1 MIGEVLLRVPIWVA
15 LALYALT
22 EHIRA
27 GGGSA
32 SGARLAFSFGCLA
45 YLLHVAAAFNWY
57 HAWSHALAYADTA
70 DQTAAL
76 VGLDWGGGL
85 WFNYAFTAL
94 WIGESVWWWAAAPS
108 YRKRARGVTRSVR
121 AVFLFMIVNGA
132 VVFVDGLMRWV
143 GLAIVVW
150 LIWTWW
156 RNPPLTEQ
164 GDHRQGA

>member
-1 MIGEVLLRVPIWVA
+1 MMGEVLLRVPIWVG
-15 LALYALT
+15 LVLYALS

-32 SGARLAFSFGCLA
+32 RGARLAFSCGCLA

-85 WFNYAFTAL
+85 WINYAFTAL
-94 WIGESVWWWAAAPS
+94 WIGESVWWWTGRVSHAP
-108 YRKRARGVTRSVR
+108 RPPRVTWALRGT
-121 AVFLFMIVNGA
+121 FLFMIVNGA
-132 VVFVDGLMRWV
+132 VVFVDGPMRWV

-156 RNPPLTEQ
+156 RTR
-164 GDHRQGA
+164 H